1 MRMNTN
7 ELPPEVV
14 AALREYLSFR
24 SQVLLSEHEMRAL
37 EAAGQCDL
45 VAQEEFKLEHL
56 KKVQQRAREKL
67 NRLISIKRIS
77 SEDIV
82 KALH

>member
-1 MRMNTN
+1 MKTN

-14 AALREYLSFR
+14 TALREYLAFR

-45 VAQEEFKLEHL
+45 VALEEFKLGYMRNLQE
-56 KKVQQRAREKL
+56 QARENL
-67 NRLISIKRIS
+67 NQLIGANRIS
-77 SEDIV
+77 SEAIV
-82 KALH
+82 KALS